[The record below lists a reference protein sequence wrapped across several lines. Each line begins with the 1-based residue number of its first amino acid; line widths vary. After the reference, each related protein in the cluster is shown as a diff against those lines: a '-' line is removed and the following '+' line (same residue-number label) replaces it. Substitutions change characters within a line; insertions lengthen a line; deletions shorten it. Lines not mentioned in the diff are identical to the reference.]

1 MAQVGLAKIMKVKN
15 RLAGRLAETTQE
27 ISYNNSVLLEQQG
40 QVNVEALVALR
51 DSIANA
57 LVALKSLHYKAN
69 FEVQEKIYL
78 LGEKKAEIG
87 LYKGL
92 STRCGKER
100 HDYQNTT
107 VEYVV
112 SINNDAKKVKI
123 KQLEVEIDKLQDEI
137 DEFNTVK
144 KVEVPNEI
152 LALAS

>member
-15 RLAGRLAETTQE
+15 RLAGRLSETNQE
-27 ISYNNSVLLEQQG
+27 ILLNNSVLLEQKG
-40 QVNVEALVALR
+40 LVDIAALVALR
-51 DSIANA
+51 SSLAAA

-69 FEVQEKIYL
+69 FEVQEKIFL

-87 LYKGL
+87 MYKSL
-92 STRCGKER
+92 STRCGTER

-112 SINNDAKKVKI
+112 TITNDEKKAKV
-123 KQLEVEIDKLQDEI
+123 KQLEAEIDKLQDEI
-137 DEFNTVK
+137 DEFNVNK
-144 KVEVPNEI
+144 KVEIPNDI